1 MTLVEFKTLLENGK
15 CKRSGT
21 ACKKAIDKMI
31 EKIEKKVL
39 AGEQVELM
47 VITHKESGIV
57 YLLCNAQSV
66 RRDQFVCVSL
76 DGSETRLYTKST
88 LMDMFSLQMIP
99 FQQLK
104 LTQKLQ

>member
-1 MTLVEFKTLLENGK
+1 MTIVEFKTLLENAK

-21 ACKKAIDKMI
+21 ACKKAIEKMI

-66 RRDQFVCVSL
+66 RCNQFVCVSL
-76 DGSETRLYTKST
+76 DGSETKLYAKST
-88 LMDMFSLQMIP
+88 LMEMFSLQMIP

-104 LTQKLQ
+104 LTQQVQ

>member
-31 EKIEKKVL
+31 EKTEKKVL

-47 VITHKESGIV
+47 VITHKNSGIV

-66 RRDQFVCVSL
+66 RCNQFVCVSL
-76 DGSETRLYTKST
+76 DGSETKLYAKST
-88 LMDMFSLQMIP
+88 LMEMFSLQMIP

>member
-1 MTLVEFKTLLENGK
+1 MTLVEFKNLLENGK
-15 CKRSGT
+15 CQRSGT
-21 ACKKAIDKMI
+21 ACKKAIEKMI

-47 VITHKESGIV
+47 VITHKNSGIV

-66 RRDQFVCVSL
+66 RCNQFVCVSL
-76 DGSETRLYTKST
+76 DGSETKLYAKST

-104 LTQKLQ
+104 LQ